1 MKLVPVNRILLYKL
15 KTYVIV
21 KITLHGYASSQ
32 VSSYRDSSSNS
43 KTYQEL
49 LGLNMSQQEGLGPV
63 GRPGEV
69 LSTSENH

>member
-43 KTYQEL
+43 KTY
-49 LGLNMSQQEGLGPV
+49 
-63 GRPGEV
+63 
-69 LSTSENH
+69 